1 MIVAS
6 SSSAWTDTV
15 TGVLQA
21 APNDLD
27 RLAGV
32 LPLATI
38 IPFADL
44 VLGGVLLVAVVLF
57 HGIGV
62 RLITVMFRT
71 RCAGLTTR
79 HRNSVRFELLF
90 GVAIFLLLTLH
101 LTEVV
106 VWTAAL
112 VYSKL
117 IVNWRVAGFFVA
129 NTYTTLGYGN
139 FVLPAQ
145 WNMLAPIIAISGL
158 FTFGWTGSV
167 LVGFVGMLNRVRD
180 GGDTSSP

>member
-1 MIVAS
+1 MIVANGS
-6 SSSAWTDTV
+6 SPWTDTV
-15 TGVLQA
+15 TGVLQG
-21 APNDLD
+21 APGDLD

-44 VLGGVLLVAVVLF
+44 VLGGVLLVAIVLF

-62 RLITVMFRT
+62 RFITVLFRT
-71 RCAGLTTR
+71 RCAALATGP
-79 HRNSVRFELLF
+79 RNSARFEVLF

-101 LTEVV
+101 LAEVV
-106 VWTAAL
+106 FWTAAL

-117 IVNWRVAGFFVA
+117 LVNWRIAGFFVA

-139 FVLPAQ
+139 FVLPTQ

-167 LVGFVGMLNRVRD
+167 LVGFVGLLNRARE
-180 GGDTSSP
+180 GGDISGQ

>member
-1 MIVAS
+1 MDL
-6 SSSAWTDTV
+6 TDRI
-15 TGVLQA
+15 TGAIQA
-21 APNDLD
+21 TPDDLD

-44 VLGGVLLVAVVLF
+44 VLGGVLLVAVVLV

-62 RLITVMFRT
+62 RFITVRFRK
-71 RCAGLTTR
+71 RCADLATR
-79 HRNSVRFELLF
+79 RRDSARFEAVF
-90 GVAIFLLLTLH
+90 GVVIFLLLALH
-101 LTEVV
+101 LAEVV
-106 VWTAAL
+106 FWTAAL

-117 IVNWRVAGFFVA
+117 IGNWRVAGFFVA
-129 NTYTTLGYGN
+129 NTYTTLGYGD
-139 FVLPAQ
+139 FVLPTE

-167 LVGFVGMLNRVRD
+167 LVGFVGMLNRAREGNND
-180 GGDTSSP
+180 IS